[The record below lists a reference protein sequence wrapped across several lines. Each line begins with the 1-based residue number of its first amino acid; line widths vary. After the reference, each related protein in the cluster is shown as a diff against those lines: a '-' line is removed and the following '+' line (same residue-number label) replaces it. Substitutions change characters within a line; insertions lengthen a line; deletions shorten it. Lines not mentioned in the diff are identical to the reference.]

1 MLATVWLVV
10 LTALRN
16 RLFAGVFAALIGATA
31 LSVFL
36 GGTALIEQAQAI
48 IVFAAGAG
56 RVVLIIGLVVFV
68 AFHVQ
73 SMIETREVEGI
84 LARALSRGQF
94 VVGYWLGFALVACV
108 FVAGLTIALWLVA
121 PSSAGVPVWAV
132 SLLLECFIIVAVAIF
147 SGLMLERAS
156 SCVIFSLGFYALARL
171 MGLFLGIRDFMP
183 GVGETKASD
192 YVVDALAFII
202 PRLDLFAQT
211 GWLVYGLNDQLLF
224 PFVQGAVFL
233 ALVLTATVFDLTRR
247 QF

>member
-1 MLATVWLVV
+1 MLATVQFVV

-16 RLFAGVFAALIGATA
+16 RLFAGLLAALIGATA

-48 IVFAAGAG
+48 VVFAAGAG
-56 RVVLIIGLVVFV
+56 RVVLIAGLVVFV

-73 SMIETREVEGI
+73 NMIETREVEGI
-84 LARALSRGQF
+84 LARALSRAHF
-94 VVGYWLGFALVACV
+94 VIGYWLGFALVACV
-108 FVAGLTIALWLVA
+108 FVLGLAFALWLVA
-121 PSSAGVPVWAV
+121 PSGAGVPLWSL

-147 SGLMLERAS
+147 SGLMLERAT

-171 MGLFLGIRDFMP
+171 LGLFLGIRDFMP
-183 GVGETKASD
+183 GVEEGKASD
-192 YVVDALAFII
+192 YIVDGLALIL

-211 GWLVYGLNDQLLF
+211 EWLVYGLNGQLLF
-224 PFVQGAVFL
+224 PFVQGVIFL
-233 ALVLTATVFDLTRR
+233 ALILSATVFDLTRR